1 MRFRVRKIK
10 LTEDR
15 TVKRLRWVMVG
26 AMLFSA
32 INTLLCQSESFW
44 RNPETAIRGDGLSIH
59 NPTNHTFEFFLGN
72 GWQAYVAACLVYF
85 AAAFLLVSI
94 LPRRS
99 GLTAIFSLLFG
110 HLYGAS
116 NWLAVGW
123 RLGVQG
129 PAVYSIVLSTVL
141 VLAAFAA
148 PGTGALDLKRL
159 RWVVSAPLALDFAF
173 TLIGQPGS
181 YWSHPETVHE
191 ANALSR
197 YFLERGWTA
206 FVLYDLAYISA
217 VFVLVS
223 VLPETIAAICAFSFL
238 FGGFD
243 GASNWLF
250 YEWRMGMEAPVL
262 FGMVLSAV
270 LVRFAFPVGRLEE
283 GSAAVA
289 PEDGCAAC
297 FNTL

>member
-15 TVKRLRWVMVG
+15 TVKRLRWVMIG

-99 GLTAIFSLLFG
+99 GLTAIFSFLFG

-129 PAVYSIVLSTVL
+129 PAAYAIVLSTA
-141 VLAAFAA
+141 LALSAFAV
-148 PGTGALDLKRL
+148 PGAAVLDIKRL
-159 RWVVSAPLALDFAF
+159 RWIASAPLVFDFAF
-173 TLIGQPGS
+173 TLIGQPTS
-181 YWSHPETVHE
+181 YWHRPETVHE

-197 YFLERGWTA
+197 FFLARGWTA
-206 FVLYDLAYISA
+206 FILYDLVYISV
-217 VFVLVS
+217 VFLLVS
-223 VLPETIAAICAFSFL
+223 ILPETIASVCAFSFM
-238 FGGFD
+238 FGGFT
-243 GASNWLF
+243 GASNWFF

-262 FGMVLSAV
+262 FGVALSAV
-270 LVRFAFPVGRLEE
+270 LVRFAFPVARSQE
-283 GSAAVA
+283 GKPAAERERRCA
-289 PEDGCAAC
+289 GCL
-297 FNTL
+297 NTP